1 MKQSGFTLIELVVAI
16 VVGSIVAAF
25 VGMILTA
32 PVDAYEAQSRRQAMV
47 GDLNAAWPRIQ
58 LDLAEALPNSVRARP
73 NGNYVALEFM
83 PVVGVTRYTGT
94 ANINSTSIAV
104 AGTPAGVIRG
114 QAANASAPIGAY
126 LSVNPDVN
134 VYTRTG
140 SITNAPRTLSWTTSD
155 AVNGTG
161 TISILG
167 APPNFTAGDS
177 PRRRLYLVDGRGPVT
192 YLCDLTQGT
201 LRRYS
206 GYTIAAS
213 QASRDSPNEFGTA
226 TGNELIARGLTD
238 CDFGVHGGGSTAA
251 QTVTARFSTTRSVDN
266 VTLLH
271 TSRAEYL
278 P

>member
-1 MKQSGFTLIELVVAI
+1 MRQSGFTLIELVVAI

-47 GDLNAAWPRIQ
+47 GDLNAAWPRMQ
-58 LDLAEALPNSVRARP
+58 RDLSEALPNSVRARP

-83 PVVGVTRYTGT
+83 PVVGVTRYTAT

-104 AGTPAGVIRG
+104 AGTRAGVISG
-114 QAANASAPIGAY
+114 QAANPSNPIAAY
-126 LSVNPDVN
+126 LAVNPNAN

-140 SITNAPRTLSWTTSD
+140 SITNAPRTLNWTTD
-155 AVNGTG
+155 AVDGTG
-161 TISILG
+161 TISMPG
-167 APPNFTAGDS
+167 APPNFTAGNS

-238 CDFGVHGGGSTAA
+238 CDFGVHGGGPTAA
-251 QTVTARFSTTRSVDN
+251 QTVTARFTTTRSVDN